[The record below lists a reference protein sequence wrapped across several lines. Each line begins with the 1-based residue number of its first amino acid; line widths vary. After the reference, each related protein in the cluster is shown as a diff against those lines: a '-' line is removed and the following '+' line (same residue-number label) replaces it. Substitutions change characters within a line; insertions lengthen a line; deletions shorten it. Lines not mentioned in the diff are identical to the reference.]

1 MRDIFDY
8 SLIGFCFLLV
18 LMAGIFL
25 GHEINMIQTS
35 AKLRQAQHTV
45 EKCQYIITKGELYEN
60 IN

>member
-25 GHEINMIQTS
+25 GNEINMIQTS
-35 AKLRQAQHTV
+35 AKLRHAQNVV

-60 IN
+60 NK